1 MSTDLPKPDHA
12 RNLRLIGHTE
22 MQGRADGM
30 QLMLNKGHAFNAH
43 PFSGGFS
50 VVDVR
55 NPRDPR
61 TVAFVAA
68 PRNTWMIHL
77 QTHEDLLLV
86 INGRDMLQIYRD
98 EKAYYTTS
106 IGKTTGLDPKSQP
119 ARDWTAGMS
128 IYDIK
133 DPANPRQIG
142 FLPVEGGGLHRIWY
156 TGGRYAYASA
166 LLDGYSDCILM
177 IIDLDDPGNPKEVS
191 RWHLPGM
198 HEAAGEEPSWEAGR
212 RYALH
217 HAIVHDDIAYAAW
230 RDGGMVILDIA
241 DKSAPKQI
249 NHVNWCPPYGGGTHN
264 CLPLPTRELLCV
276 VDEAVLDNQ
285 EDGVKHI
292 WMFNNKVKGRPVS
305 ISTFP
310 QPDEEDYVAK
320 GAHFGPHNVYENRPD
335 GFVSET
341 TIFST
346 WQNAG
351 IRVHDISNP
360 YRPVETGVFV
370 PPTPRTLMD
379 HRPNRPKVIQSC
391 DVNVDR
397 NGLIYANDY
406 NGGLYILEYTG

>member
-1 MSTDLPKPDHA
+1 MSNDLPAPDHA
-12 RNLRLIGHTE
+12 RNMRLIGHTD
-22 MQGRADGM
+22 MAGRADGM

-55 NPRDPR
+55 DPRDPK
-61 TVAFVAA
+61 TVAFVEA
-68 PRNTWMIHL
+68 PKNTWMIHL
-77 QTHEDLLLV
+77 QTHGDLLLV
-86 INGRDMLQIYRD
+86 INGRDMLAIFRD

-106 IGKTTGLDPKSQP
+106 INQTSGIDQQGSP

-166 LLDGYSDCILM
+166 LLDGYSDCILI
-177 IIDLDDPGNPKEVS
+177 IIDLHDPTNPKEVS
-191 RWHLPGM
+191 RWHVPGM
-198 HEAAGEEPSWEAGR
+198 HTAAGEEPDWEVGR

-217 HAIVHDDIAYAAW
+217 HAIIHDDIAYAAW

-249 NHVNWCPPYGGGTHN
+249 NHLNWCPPYGGGTHN
-264 CLPLPTRELLCV
+264 CLPLPKRELLCV

-292 WMFNNKVKGRPVS
+292 WMFNNKVKGHPVS

-341 TIFST
+341 MIFST

-370 PPTPRTLMD
+370 PPTPTRLMD

-406 NGGLYILEYTG
+406 NGGLYILEYLG